1 MKLFKK
7 PGINLY
13 KFILPLLLPLIFNTA
28 SAKFPEFNGWK
39 LTRGEKVY
47 TPDNLWDIINGA
59 ADAYLTYDFQKL
71 YTAEYS
77 KDNDNLI
84 RVYIFEH
91 SSPVNAFGIYSQER
105 STDYEFTGT
114 GAQGFKSA
122 ESFYFITGPYYVQI
136 TGNNSNIKEDI
147 EKLAGLINNHLKQ
160 NNSLPP
166 ELELFPQ
173 KGKIQYS
180 EKYIS
185 TSFLGYSFLRSA
197 FVSTYSAGEKT
208 FQIFIISPG
217 EEKQTVQILN
227 EYLDFV
233 KYPKDSRVQAEYTI
247 KDPYNGEVILYKSGK
262 YLCGIM
268 GTDKETSGNYLNLLK
283 EKIID
288 IKR

>member
-1 MKLFKK
+1 MN
-7 PGINLY
+7 IY
-13 KFILPLLLPLIFNTA
+13 KYILPLLLTLFVNPA

-47 TPDNLWDIINGA
+47 TPDILWDIINGA
-59 ADAYLTYDFQKL
+59 ADAYLTYDFEKL

-77 KDNDNLI
+77 KDNDKLI

-91 SSPVNAFGIYSQER
+91 SNPVNAFGIYSQER
-105 STDYEFTGT
+105 STDYEFTRT

-136 TGNNSNIKEDI
+136 TGNDAEIKEDI
-147 EKLAGLINNHLKQ
+147 EKLASLINNHLQQK
-160 NNSLPP
+160 NSLPP
-166 ELELFPQ
+166 ELELFPE

-180 EKYIS
+180 EKYIA

-197 FVSTYSAGEKT
+197 FISTYSAGEKN

-217 EEKQTVQILN
+217 DENQTSQILN
-227 EYLDFV
+227 EYLDFL
-233 KYPKDSRVQAEYTI
+233 KYPKDSRGQDEYNI
-247 KDPYNGEVILYKSGK
+247 EDPYNGQVILYKSGQ

-268 GTDKETSGNYLNLLK
+268 GTDKETSENYLKLLK
-283 EKIID
+283 EKISN
-288 IKR
+288 KKG